1 MDHKQ
6 LPPARPWIL
15 AESTLDSVR
24 RSEFQMAILPLGATE
39 PHNLHLPYATD
50 IYEADWIASEIA
62 QAAWE
67 QGARPVVLPTIPYGT
82 ETNLQRFPLA
92 MNIMPSTLFR
102 VIEDLVQSVAV
113 CGIRKLLILN
123 SHGGNE
129 LKPLLRELY
138 GKTEVQLFLCNW
150 FQMVRDLSLRIF
162 EKQDDH
168 AGEME
173 TSMILAYR
181 PELVARHDDGSL
193 KADLGEA
200 RPMRFEALDKGWV
213 SITRPWHLLTTNS
226 GCGNP
231 HSATAEKGQQLMAC
245 IRDRLVPFIVKLS
258 SESIDD
264 AFPFENPSST
274 PLS

>member
-1 MDHKQ
+1 MPNSNDQ
-6 LPPARPWIL
+6 PISRPWIL
-15 AESTLDSVR
+15 AESTLETVR
-24 RSEFQMAILPLGATE
+24 ASKYEMAILPLGATE

-92 MNIMPSTLFR
+92 MNVMPSTLFR
-102 VIEDLVQSVAV
+102 VIEDLIQSVSAS
-113 CGIRKLLILN
+113 GIRKVLLLN

-138 GKTEVQLFLCNW
+138 GKTDVQLFLCNW
-150 FQMVRDLSLRIF
+150 FQMVRDLGQSIF
-162 EKQDDH
+162 EKPDDH

-181 PELVARHDDGSL
+181 PELVARRSDGSL
-193 KADLGEA
+193 TADAGAA
-200 RPMRFEALDKGWV
+200 RPMQFEALEKGWV
-213 SITRPWHLLTTNS
+213 SITRPWHLLTSNT

-231 HSATAEKGQQLMAC
+231 HAASAEKGHEMMAG
-245 IRDRLVPFIVKLS
+245 IRARLVPFLVELCKAS
-258 SESIDD
+258 VDEP
-264 AFPFENPSST
+264 FPFK
-274 PLS
+274 

>member
-1 MDHKQ
+1 MTMDKQ
-6 LPPARPWIL
+6 TPSKHAPTPRPWIL
-15 AESTLDSVR
+15 AENTLDSVR
-24 RSEFQMAILPLGATE
+24 KSEFQMAILPLGATE

-50 IYEADWIASEIA
+50 IYEAEWIASEIA

-67 QGARPVVLPTIPYGT
+67 QGARPVVLPAIPYGT

-92 MNIMPSTLFR
+92 MNIMPSTLFL
-102 VIEDLVQSVAV
+102 VIADLVQSVAAS
-113 CGIRKLLILN
+113 GIRKLLILN

-150 FQMVRDLSLRIF
+150 FQMVRDLSEGIF
-162 EKQDDH
+162 NKPDDH

-181 PELVARHDDGSL
+181 PELVATASDGSL
-193 KADLGEA
+193 NADEGIA
-200 RPMRFEALDKGWV
+200 RPMQFEALEKGWV

-226 GCGNP
+226 GCGDP
-231 HSATAEKGQQLMAC
+231 HAASAEKGLHLMAG
-245 IRDRLVPFIVKLS
+245 IRARLVPFVVQLS
-258 SESIDD
+258 NAPLDET
-264 AFPFENPSST
+264 FPF
-274 PLS
+274 L

>member
-1 MDHKQ
+1 MDENNYTKQ
-6 LPPARPWIL
+6 LPAPRPWIL
-15 AESTLDSVR
+15 AECTLDTVR
-24 RSEFQMAILPLGATE
+24 KSDYQMAILPLGATE

-50 IYEADWIASEIA
+50 IYEAEWIASEIA

-67 QGARPVVLPTIPYGT
+67 QGARPVVLPAIPFGT

-102 VIEDLVQSVAV
+102 VIEDLVQSIAAS
-113 CGIRKLLILN
+113 GIRKLLILN

-138 GKTEVQLFLCNW
+138 GKTDVQLFLCNW
-150 FQMVRDLSLRIF
+150 FQMVRDLSKSIF
-162 EKQDDH
+162 DQPDDH

-181 PELVARHDDGSL
+181 PELVAKSSDGRL
-193 KADLGEA
+193 NADEGA
-200 RPMRFEALDKGWV
+200 SRPMRFEALEKGWV

-231 HSATAEKGQQLMAC
+231 HAASADKGHRMMAG
-245 IRDRLVPFIVKLS
+245 IRERLVPFVVQLS
-258 SESIDD
+258 NAPINES
-264 AFPFENPSST
+264 FPFESS
-274 PLS
+274 

>member
-1 MDHKQ
+1 MDNLSPIKH
-6 LPPARPWIL
+6 PATARPWIL

-24 RSEFQMAILPLGATE
+24 KSEYQMAILPLGATE

-50 IYEADWIASEIA
+50 IYEAEWIASEIA

-82 ETNLQRFPLA
+82 ETNMQRFPLA

-102 VIEDLVQSVAV
+102 VIEDLIQSVAAS
-113 CGIRKLLILN
+113 GIRKLLILN

-138 GKTEVQLFLCNW
+138 GKSEVQLFLCNW
-150 FQMVRDLSLRIF
+150 FQMVRDLSSRIF
-162 EKQDDH
+162 EKPDDH

-181 PELVARHDDGSL
+181 PNLVAKRHDGGL
-193 KADLGEA
+193 NADQGEA
-200 RPMRFEALDKGWV
+200 RPMRFEALEKGWV

-226 GCGNP
+226 GCGDP
-231 HSATAEKGQQLMAC
+231 HAASAEKGQQMMAG
-245 IRDRLVPFIVKLS
+245 IRERLVPFVVQLS
-258 SESIDD
+258 HASIDD
-264 AFPFENPSST
+264 AFPFE
-274 PLS
+274 